1 MARAVLSPGSP
12 PSVPRRRSSRVPGQE
27 ERQPL
32 PRSRGLR
39 EASVPSGK
47 RWSGDRGFT
56 LGASVIWWFRAYARL
71 PPEPTS
77 FPDTQGGA
85 SVSHAGISPQVLWKA
100 GLNGNGKT
108 ACGGC
113 FCPWRC
119 CVCGFCDP
127 ARPRRLVCELRSRDS
142 ALCYSLAPKGPVASV
157 QREGSPVPSLLEVPC
172 CAACGILVPRPG
184 IEPLVLATDHQRAP
198 GPCFPRAVCPAACP
212 RTVRPSFSS
221 TSVST
226 ASLPPCPALCR
237 L

>member
-1 MARAVLSPGSP
+1 M
-12 PSVPRRRSSRVPGQE
+12 
-27 ERQPL
+27 
-32 PRSRGLR
+32 
-39 EASVPSGK
+39 PSGK

-119 CVCGFCDP
+119 CVAVFVIP
-127 ARPRRLVCELRSRDS
+127 
-142 ALCYSLAPKGPVASV
+142 
-157 QREGSPVPSLLEVPC
+157 
-172 CAACGILVPRPG
+172 
-184 IEPLVLATDHQRAP
+184 P
-198 GPCFPRAVCPAACP
+198 GPGVLY
-212 RTVRPSFSS
+212 
-221 TSVST
+221 VSCVAGT
-226 ASLPPCPALCR
+226 AHCATAWPLR
-237 L
+237 VQ